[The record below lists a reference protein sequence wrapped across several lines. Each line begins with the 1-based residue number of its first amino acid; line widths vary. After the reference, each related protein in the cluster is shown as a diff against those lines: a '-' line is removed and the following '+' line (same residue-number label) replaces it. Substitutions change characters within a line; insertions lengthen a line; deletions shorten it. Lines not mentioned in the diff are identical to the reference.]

1 MIKNMETANRKN
13 TDRTKCILFKE
24 CDKCGMKDPA
34 GNILIPAIYDD
45 IRFIFDVQF
54 KEWPVP
60 VILAGKFGLAAADGK
75 GTLILECKYDYIA
88 YKGGHYLLQKSG
100 QWGVYAN
107 GMKHFPINGEWVRQI
122 PKSATIMY
130 MNGLKL
136 GFLDLETGTDTGP
149 IFDNFLQLKKGFPVI
164 VRYNGK
170 DGYIDERGNFT
181 ERKEKSWF
189 KV

>member
-1 MIKNMETANRKN
+1 MIEDMEMVNRKTPDN
-13 TDRTKCILFKE
+13 TKCILFKDG
-24 CDKCGMKDPA
+24 DKCGLKDPD
-34 GNILIPAIYDD
+34 GKILIPAIYDD

-75 GTLILECKYDYIA
+75 GTLILECNYDYIA
-88 YKGGHYLLQKSG
+88 YKEGHYLLQKNG

-107 GMKHFPINGEWVRQI
+107 GMKHFPIDGEWLRQI
-122 PKSATIMY
+122 PKSCTIIY
-130 MNGLKL
+130 RNNLKF

-149 IFDNFLQLKKGFPVI
+149 MFDDFLQLKKGFPVS
-164 VRYNGK
+164 VRCNGK
-170 DGYIDERGNFT
+170 DGFIDSQGHFIEK
-181 ERKEKSWF
+181 KEKSWF